1 MSKARG
7 TSDVRKLKRGRL
19 KVVFI
24 KSLQKFFRYRITEKG
39 WYMQDDNLSA
49 QKLNSHQ
56 INKIINENKS

>member
-24 KSLQKFFRYRITEKG
+24 KSLQKFFRYRITAKG

-49 QKLNSHQ
+49 KKLS
-56 INKIINENKS
+56 